1 MTNLKRIIDEK
12 GVQQRWLAEEVGV
25 TEVSMSRYV
34 SGERIPKAPMAIRM
48 ADALGVDVKE
58 LYGWDDK
65 HVVGE
70 DKDMTTEEAAD
81 ILRNAAWLGTY
92 ADRKQIEEAVEMAIS
107 ALTAQADSKELSFTH
122 KALDTVS
129 RQAAIDALD
138 NEYRCTDKSDDWD
151 GLKTAMLIIE
161 NLPPAQPEIVRC
173 KECVNADEN
182 YHCDYMTTWNYGDCF
197 CSYGKRRNDERSD

>member
-107 ALTAQADSKELSFTH
+107 ALTAQPEKMQLSEEDATS
-122 KALDTVS
+122 DCIS
-129 RQAAIDALD
+129 RQAVIELKPEFLNPKVNRETEEQTAIDRAYARGWNSCNTYWIKEIRELPSA
-138 NEYRCTDKSDDWD
+138 YP
-151 GLKTAMLIIE
+151 E
-161 NLPPAQPEIVRC
+161 NKNDIYQEEI
-173 KECVNADEN
+173 
-182 YHCDYMTTWNYGDCF
+182 
-197 CSYGKRRNDERSD
+197 